1 MLFSARNVDISSQ
14 FLSVA
19 PGSRNVARP
28 FFDTRETTARTSPR
42 PTYKGAQICTPFQPF
57 PTAGASRVQKGM
69 IFGTLRE
76 AAIDRTAEIGI
87 GIGIGIGEVMLS
99 FALAQELKNAGF
111 VPKTN
116 CNAVYFI
123 NDHLKIRRE
132 DALRMWYGD
141 KARVGMDLDLSKE
154 VVYSPTLT
162 ELIGACGEP
171 FSLSC

>member
-1 MLFSARNVDISSQ
+1 LGRSH
-14 FLSVA
+14 
-19 PGSRNVARP
+19 
-28 FFDTRETTARTSPR
+28 
-42 PTYKGAQICTPFQPF
+42 KGAQICAPFQLF
-57 PTAGASRVQKGM
+57 PTAGASCVQKGT

-76 AAIDRTAEIGI
+76 AATDRTAD
-87 GIGIGIGEVMLS
+87 IGIGEVMLS

-116 CNAVYFI
+116 ANAVYFI

-162 ELIGACGEP
+162 ELIGACGSP
-171 FSLSC
+171 FYLSCTDTGHWFAANTMDGEGGKTGETPAEAVARLWLLLESK